1 MLYLVLASKSP
12 RRKELLS
19 QAGFDFQVS
28 VSNVDETV
36 NEINPVEKVLAIAKK
51 KGLDIYSKYNDE
63 EAVVLSADTIVVIN
77 NQVLGKPK
85 DKDDARLMMK
95 MLQNNVHQVYTAVFI
110 KSSQFEDH
118 FVEKTDV
125 FVGEMSNE
133 EIEEY
138 INTKEPYDKAGGYG
152 IQGMFSKYI
161 SSING
166 DYYNVMGLPIFK
178 VCQVLKKY
186 DFTVKKYCIVCK
198 NEVSKNDEICPH
210 CGNKLQNNLKKQIC
224 PSCHKIN
231 SPNNKYCIVCGTKLI
246 GERTVVINKNEC
258 IICHHINKEGIEYCE
273 SCGTLL
279 NVKKHINQTKE
290 KKLKDY
296 GNFALVSGI
305 IAVVI
310 STNIIMAILALIPGI
325 LAIIFSSISLKRGY
339 RGKNILGLIFGIVGL
354 LTVILSIFLFEALGA
369 F

>member
-1 MLYLVLASKSP
+1 MYLVLASKSP
-12 RRKELLS
+12 RRRELLN
-19 QAGFDFQVS
+19 QAGFQFQVN
-28 VSNVDETV
+28 VSNVDEIV
-36 NEINPVEKVLAIAKK
+36 DEINPVEKVLAIAKK

-133 EIEEY
+133 EIEKY
-138 INTKEPYDKAGGYG
+138 IDTKEPYDKAGGYG
-152 IQGMFSKYI
+152 IQGIFSKYI

-178 VCQVLKKY
+178 VRQALKKY
-186 DFTVKKYCIVCK
+186 DFSLKRYCIICK
-198 NEVSKNDEICPH
+198 NEVPEDEEFCPN
-210 CGNKLQNNLKKQIC
+210 CGNKIKSKFENQVC
-224 PSCHKIN
+224 PTCHKMN
-231 SPNNKYCIVCGTKLI
+231 SPNNKYCINCGRELLGK
-246 GERTVVINKNEC
+246 VVMVSNKNEC
-258 IICHHINKEGIEYCE
+258 MICHHINKEDAEYCE
-273 SCGTLL
+273 SCGTILSAIK
-279 NVKKHINQTKE
+279 NVQKPKE
-290 KKLKDY
+290 NNKKDY
-296 GNFALVSGI
+296 GKMALIMGI
-305 IAVVI
+305 ISLATGI
-310 STNIIMAILALIPGI
+310 YMITAFLAIVPGV
-325 LAIIFSSISLKRGY
+325 LAIIYSSVSLKRGY
-339 RGKNILGLIFGIVGL
+339 RGKNILGLIFGIIGL